1 MASSNN
7 NIMISRELQVTL
19 QLAMTEA
26 VNRRHE
32 FVQLEHLL
40 FAMLHDVTT
49 TTILKNC
56 GADLDALRRKLT
68 HYLDDQVERMPKGE
82 EVSPRYAIGVQ
93 RALQRAALHVQSAGR
108 QEITGGNVLVAMF
121 HESESPAIF
130 FLQEQGVTRFDVIN
144 FISHGVSKSGAEDDE
159 DGDDSDG
166 KDSIEHEGHEHEGG
180 GDEEGERKLSPSKAL
195 NTYAINLAKR
205 AADGKIDPLVG
216 RKKELERA
224 IHVLLRRRKNNPVFV
239 GEAGVGKTA
248 LAEGLALAIH
258 NGDVP
263 EALKGVEIYALDMGA
278 LLAGTRFRGDFE
290 QRLKAVIKAVV
301 GDSKRIL
308 FIDEIHTIVGAGA
321 ASGGTMDASNLLKP
335 ALASG
340 DLRCIGST
348 TYQEY
353 KRSFDKD
360 KALARRFQRIDVV
373 EPTQDE
379 AVQILNGIKSY
390 YEKHHNVRYTNSA
403 IRLSVELSARYV
415 NDRFLPDK
423 AIDVMDEA
431 GVAGHLRGTGTS
443 EPVTVGTRDVER
455 TVARMAKIPE
465 RTVSATDRGRLQT
478 LDEDM
483 KQAVFGQDEAINS
496 VARAIKLARSGLSH
510 PDKPVGAFLFAGPT
524 GVGKT
529 EVARQLAKVMG
540 VEFIRFDMSE
550 YMERHTVSRLIG
562 APPGYVGFDQG
573 GLLTDAINKTP
584 HCVLLLD
591 EIEKAHP
598 DLFNILLQVMDHA
611 TLTDNNGRKADF
623 RNVILV
629 MTTNAGAQELSR
641 AMIGFHGGL
650 GQGNPKGVL
659 ERMFSPEFRNR
670 LSATIEFAPLSP
682 ATMERVVDKFIAE
695 LQERL
700 DKQKVTLTVTAG
712 GQEVAGGTRSRPA
725 LRRAAAGAIDR
736 ERDRARA
743 GGPGAVRQ
751 ADERRQ
757 GDGGPRRRQAGVHVR
772 AESREAARAGG
783 VSEEYNCVTTEASGR
798 FPWRLC
804 VFGDQMLGDDA

>member
-1 MASSNN
+1 
-7 NIMISRELQVTL
+7 
-19 QLAMTEA
+19 
-26 VNRRHE
+26 
-32 FVQLEHLL
+32 
-40 FAMLHDVTT
+40 
-49 TTILKNC
+49 
-56 GADLDALRRKLT
+56 
-68 HYLDDQVERMPKGE
+68 
-82 EVSPRYAIGVQ
+82 
-93 RALQRAALHVQSAGR
+93 
-108 QEITGGNVLVAMF
+108 
-121 HESESPAIF
+121 
-130 FLQEQGVTRFDVIN
+130 
-144 FISHGVSKSGAEDDE
+144 
-159 DGDDSDG
+159 
-166 KDSIEHEGHEHEGG
+166 
-180 GDEEGERKLSPSKAL
+180 
-195 NTYAINLAKR
+195 
-205 AADGKIDPLVG
+205 
-216 RKKELERA
+216 
-224 IHVLLRRRKNNPVFV
+224 
-239 GEAGVGKTA
+239 
-248 LAEGLALAIH
+248 
-258 NGDVP
+258 
-263 EALKGVEIYALDMGA
+263 
-278 LLAGTRFRGDFE
+278 
-290 QRLKAVIKAVV
+290 
-301 GDSKRIL
+301 L

-379 AVQILNGIKSY
+379 TVQILNGIKSY

-403 IRLSVELSARYV
+403 IRLAVELSARYI

-431 GVAGHLRGTGTS
+431 GVAGHLRGAATT
-443 EPVTVGTRDVER
+443 EPATVGTRDVER

-529 EVARQLAKVMG
+529 EVARQLAKVMS

-598 DLFNILLQVMDHA
+598 DLFSILLQVMDHA

-641 AMIGFHGGL
+641 AMIGFHGGT
-650 GQGNPKGVL
+650 GQGNPKNVL
-659 ERMFSPEFRNR
+659 ERMFAPEFRNR

-682 ATMERVVDKFIAE
+682 PVMERVVDKFIAE

-700 DKQKVTLTVTAG
+700 DKQKVRLTVTPAAKKWLAEHGHDPRFGARPLGRLIENEIARELADQVLFGKLTKG
-712 GQEVAGGTRSRPA
+712 GKATADLDGDKLAFSYEPNPTRQPAPVA
-725 LRRAAAGAIDR
+725 
-736 ERDRARA
+736 
-743 GGPGAVRQ
+743 
-751 ADERRQ
+751 
-757 GDGGPRRRQAGVHVR
+757 
-772 AESREAARAGG
+772 
-783 VSEEYNCVTTEASGR
+783 
-798 FPWRLC
+798 
-804 VFGDQMLGDDA
+804 

>member
-1 MASSNN
+1 MPPSNN

-32 FVQLEHLL
+32 FVCLEHLL

-49 TTILKNC
+49 ATILKNC
-56 GADLDALRRKLT
+56 GADLDALRRKLS

-82 EVSPRYAIGVQ
+82 EIAPRYAIGVQ

-121 HESESPAIF
+121 HETESPAIF

-144 FISHGVSKSGAEDDE
+144 FISHGVSKAGAEDDE
-159 DGDDSDG
+159 DHDESEG
-166 KDSIEHEGHEHEGG
+166 KDSVERDGHEHEGG
-180 GDEEGERKLSPSKAL
+180 GDEEGDHKMSPSKAL

-224 IHVLLRRRKNNPVFV
+224 VHVLLRRRKNNPVFV

-301 GDSKRIL
+301 GNSKRIL

-379 AVQILNGIKSY
+379 AVQILSGIKSY
-390 YEKHHNVRYTNSA
+390 YEKHHNVRYTSA
-403 IRLSVELSARYV
+403 AIKSAVELSARYV

-431 GVAGHLRGTGTS
+431 GVAGHLRGAGSTD
-443 EPVTVGTRDVER
+443 PVTVGTRDMER

-483 KQAVFGQDEAINS
+483 KKAVFGQDEAINS

-540 VEFIRFDMSE
+540 VEFLRFDMSE

-573 GLLTDAINKTP
+573 GMLTDAVNKTP

-598 DLFNILLQVMDHA
+598 DIFNILLQVMDHA
-611 TLTDNNGRKADF
+611 TLTDNNGRKSDF
-623 RNVILV
+623 RNVIIV
-629 MTTNAGAQELSR
+629 MTTNAGAQELAR
-641 AMIGFHGGL
+641 AMIGFGSQISTGS
-650 GQGNPKGVL
+650 PRAVID
-659 ERMFSPEFRNR
+659 RMFAPEFRNR
-670 LSATIEFAPLSP
+670 LSAIIEFAPLSP
-682 ATMERVVDKFIAE
+682 VIIERVVDKFLGE
-695 LQERL
+695 LSDRL
-700 DKQKVTLTVTAG
+700 KTNKVEL
-712 GQEVAGGTRSRPA
+712 EVS
-725 LRRAAAGAIDR
+725 AAAKKWLAEHGYDTRFGARPLNRLI
-736 ERDRARA
+736 ENEIAR
-743 GGPGAVRQ
+743 VL
-751 ADERRQ
+751 ADEVLF
-757 GDGGPRRRQAGVHVR
+757 GKLAKGGKVHIDV
-772 AESREAARAGG
+772 ADDKLAFTY
-783 VSEEYNCVTTEASGR
+783 SETPAPIRPIPAPTE
-798 FPWRLC
+798 
-804 VFGDQMLGDDA
+804 

>member
-1 MASSNN
+1 
-7 NIMISRELQVTL
+7 MISRELQVTL

-32 FVQLEHLL
+32 FVCLEHLL
-40 FAMLHDVTT
+40 YAMLHDVTSSN
-49 TTILKNC
+49 ILKNC
-56 GADLDALRRKLT
+56 GADLDALRRKLA
-68 HYLDDQVERMPKGE
+68 HYLDEQVERMPKGE
-82 EVSPRYAIGVQ
+82 TLSPRYAIGVQ

-108 QEITGGNVLVAMF
+108 QEITGGNVLIAMF
-121 HESESPAIF
+121 HETESPAIF
-130 FLQEQGVTRFDVIN
+130 FLQEQGVTRFDAIN
-144 FISHGVSKSGAEDDE
+144 YVSHGVSKIGAEDASE
-159 DGDDSDG
+159 GDDARGDDAE
-166 KDSIEHEGHEHEGG
+166 KDSIDREEHEHEHEGG
-180 GDEEGERKLSPSKAL
+180 DEDGERKMSPSKAL

-224 IHVLLRRRKNNPVFV
+224 VHVLLRRRKNNPVFV

-263 EALKGVEIYALDMGA
+263 DALKGVEIYALDMGA

-301 GDSKRIL
+301 GNDKRIL

-379 AVQILNGIKSY
+379 AVQILTGIKSY
-390 YEKHHNVRYTNSA
+390 YEKHHNVRYTSA
-403 IRLSVELSARYV
+403 AIKSAVELSARYV

-431 GVAGHLRGTGTS
+431 GVAGHLRGAGST
-443 EPVTVGTRDVER
+443 EPVTVGTRDMER

-483 KQAVFGQDEAINS
+483 KKQVFGQDEAINS

-573 GLLTDAINKTP
+573 GLLTDGINKTP

-641 AMIGFHGGL
+641 AMIGFSGGI

-682 ATMERVVDKFIAE
+682 PVMERVVDKFIAE

-700 DKQKVTLTVTAG
+700 DKQKVVLS
-712 GQEVAGGTRSRPA
+712 VAAPAKKWLAEHGHDPRFGARP
-725 LRRAAAGAIDR
+725 LGRLI
-736 ERDRARA
+736 ENEIAR
-743 GGPGAVRQ
+743 VL
-751 ADERRQ
+751 ADEVLFGKLTKGGKAIVDLDGDKLAFSYEPTQARQ
-757 GDGGPRRRQAGVHVR
+757 PAPV
-772 AESREAARAGG
+772 A
-783 VSEEYNCVTTEASGR
+783 
-798 FPWRLC
+798 
-804 VFGDQMLGDDA
+804 